1 MPPALVRSRRLAAGL
16 ALIATSVGFS
26 GCALGGETSLP
37 AYTDPATQ
45 TYATSTGVTIA
56 NMTRVN
62 AQLYREDVVVGTGR
76 IVNVGD
82 SIGVYYTARLSGGFA
97 FDPGRARP
105 ATPFF
110 TVLDS
115 TRLIQGWPQGL
126 AGMRIGGTR
135 RLVIGP
141 ELGYRFSTVRDQ
153 AGAVLIP
160 ANSVI
165 TFTVEMA
172 EAITRN

>member
-1 MPPALVRSRRLAAGL
+1 MPPALARSRRLAAGL
-16 ALIATSVGFS
+16 ALAASAVGLAGCSLSDAT
-26 GCALGGETSLP
+26 TLP
-37 AYTDPATQ
+37 AFTDPATQ
-45 TYATSTGVTIA
+45 TYAANTGVTIA

-82 SIGVYYTARLSGGFA
+82 SIGVYYTARLTGGFA

-105 ATPFF
+105 ATPYY

-115 TRLIQGWPQGL
+115 TRLIQGWPLGL

-141 ELGYRFSTVRDQ
+141 EFGYKFSTVRDQ
-153 AGAVLIP
+153 AGAVIIP

>member
-16 ALIATSVGFS
+16 ALAATTVGFS
-26 GCALGGETSLP
+26 GCSLSGDSTLP
-37 AYTDPATQ
+37 AFTDPATQ
-45 TYATSTGVTIA
+45 TYAANTGVTIA

-82 SIGVYYTARLSGGFA
+82 SIGVFYSARLTGGFA

-105 ATPFF
+105 AAPFF

-115 TRLIQGWPQGL
+115 TRLIKGWPQGL

-141 ELGYRFSTVRDQ
+141 ELGYGFSTVRDQ
-153 AGAVLIP
+153 AGSVIIP

-165 TFTVEMA
+165 TFTVEIA